1 MRTYKVMIHPNN
13 KQATKIRRT
22 LNKCIEC
29 QNIVYD
35 YLDSF
40 IKNNGKIPSCSDV
53 RKWFTIQKR
62 LKDNEV
68 INKRMNMTKK
78 EMISNHLDTLFYDI
92 SNDALKQMV
101 KDTYNS
107 FLRFFKKLGKYPNRK
122 SYNDKRKS
130 FYVDP
135 YKIGITSNK
144 VRLEKITNSQKSNRQ
159 ILNYINLA
167 EKNRIPLNVKYYN
180 PRVVYDGTNFFLTV
194 GVDDENAPVKSKN
207 KIDNKVLGIDL
218 NNAEIVTSENVRYKQ
233 ITKSKKYKK
242 IVKRKKRLQRSLS
255 RKYLVCNPENKKRFK
270 LSQNYRKN
278 KSLIRNLDKRLMYMR
293 VNNHNEII
301 TNILLK
307 PPKTIVLEDLYIKE
321 MANKETRK
329 EKSYVELQASKNITE
344 ANLRKFRILLTDRIR
359 KYETELIIV
368 DKYYPSSKRCSN
380 CGNLKEMKVDK
391 RTYKCEH
398 CGLIID
404 RDLNAAINLANYIN
418 K

>member
-1 MRTYKVMIHPNN
+1 MYTYKVMIHPNN

-40 IKNNGKIPSCSDV
+40 IKNNEKIPSCSDV

-107 FLRFFKKLGKYPNRK
+107 FVRYFKKLSKYPNRK

-180 PRVVYDGTNFFLTV
+180 PRVVYDGNNFYIVV
-194 GVDDENAPVKSKN
+194 GVEETITNRIKS
-207 KIDNKVLGIDL
+207 DNRIIGIDL
-218 NNAEIVTSENVRYKQ
+218 NNAEIVTSENIRYNQ
-233 ITKSKKYKK
+233 VTKSKQYKK
-242 IVKRKKRLQRSLS
+242 ILKRKKRLQRSLS
-255 RKYLVCNPENKKRFK
+255 RKYLVCNSENKKRFK
-270 LSQNYRKN
+270 LSKNYRKN
-278 KSLIRNLDKRLMYMR
+278 KSLIIKIDKRLR
-293 VNNHNEII
+293 NLKEHRHNEII
-301 TNILLK
+301 NDILSK
-307 PPKTIVLEDLYIKE
+307 PPKIIVLEDLYVKE
-321 MANKETRK
+321 MASKENRKDKDCK
-329 EKSYVELQASKNITE
+329 EKLASKNITE
-344 ANLRKFRILLTDRIR
+344 ASMRKFRTMLINRIN
-359 KYETELIIV
+359 KYETAIV
-368 DKYYPSSKRCSN
+368 IADKYYASSQTCSC
-380 CGNLKEMKVDK
+380 CGNKQQMKVDK
-391 RTYKCEH
+391 RTYKCEN
-398 CGLIID
+398 CGLILD

-418 K
+418 IK

>member
-1 MRTYKVMIHPNN
+1 MYNYKVMIHPNN

-40 IKNNGKIPSCSDV
+40 IKNNEKIPSCSDV

-107 FLRFFKKLGKYPNRK
+107 FVRYFKKLSKYPNRK
-122 SYNDKRKS
+122 SYKDKHKS

-135 YKIGITSNK
+135 YKIGFTDKK
-144 VRLEKITNSQKSNRQ
+144 VRLEKIANNQKSNRQ
-159 ILNYINLA
+159 VLNWVNMA
-167 EKNRIPLNVKYYN
+167 ETNRIPLNVKYYN
-180 PRVVYDGTNFFLTV
+180 PRIVYDGNNFYIVV
-194 GVDDENAPVKSKN
+194 GVEETITNRIKS
-207 KIDNKVLGIDL
+207 DNRIIGIDL
-218 NNAEIVTSENVRYKQ
+218 NNAEIVTSENIRYNQ
-233 ITKSKKYKK
+233 VTKSKQYKK
-242 IVKRKKRLQRSLS
+242 ILKRKKRLQRSLS

-270 LSQNYRKN
+270 LSKNYRKN
-278 KSLIRNLDKRLMYMR
+278 KSLIIKIDKRLR
-293 VNNHNEII
+293 NLKEHRHNEII
-301 TNILLK
+301 NDILTK
-307 PPKTIVLEDLYIKE
+307 PPKIIVLEDLYVKE
-321 MANKETRK
+321 MASKENRKDKDCK
-329 EKSYVELQASKNITE
+329 EKLASKNITE
-344 ANLRKFRILLTDRIR
+344 ASMRKFRTMLINRIN
-359 KYETELIIV
+359 KYETGIV
-368 DKYYPSSKRCSN
+368 IADKYYASSQTCSC
-380 CGNLKEMKVDK
+380 CGNKQQMKVDK
-391 RTYKCEH
+391 RIYKCKK
-398 CGLIID
+398 CGLILN

-418 K
+418 IK

>member
-1 MRTYKVMIHPNN
+1 MYTYKVMIHPNN
-13 KQATKIRRT
+13 KQATKIRST

-40 IKNNGKIPSCSDV
+40 IKNNEKIPSCSDV
-53 RKWFTIQKR
+53 RKWFTIQKS

-68 INKRMNMTKK
+68 INKRNNMTKK

-107 FLRFFKKLGKYPNRK
+107 FLRFFKKLGKYPNKK

-135 YKIGITSNK
+135 IKIGITSNK
-144 VRLEKITNSQKSNRQ
+144 VRLEKIANNKKSNRQ
-159 ILNYINLA
+159 VLNYISLA

-180 PRVVYDGTNFFLTV
+180 PRISYDGNNFFLTI
-194 GVDDENAPVKSKN
+194 GVDDENAPVKKR
-207 KIDNKVLGIDL
+207 NKVDNRVIGIDL
-218 NNAEIVTSENVRYKQ
+218 NNSEIVTSENVRYKQ

-242 IVKRKKRLQRSLS
+242 IVKRKKRLQRALS
-255 RKYLVCNPENKKRFK
+255 RKYIVCNPENKKRYK
-270 LSQNYRKN
+270 VSNNYKKN
-278 KSLIRNLDKRLMYMR
+278 KSIIRNLDKRLMYLR
-293 VNNHNEII
+293 DNNHNEII
-301 TNILLK
+301 SNILIK
-307 PPKTIVLEDLYIKE
+307 PPKKIVLEDLYIKE
-321 MANKETRK
+321 MSNKETRK
-329 EKSYVELQASKNITE
+329 EKSYNEKLASKNITE

-359 KYETELIIV
+359 KYNTELIIV
-368 DKYYPSSKRCSN
+368 DKYYPSTKKCNR
-380 CGNLKEMKVDK
+380 CGNIKEMKIND
-391 RTYKCEH
+391 RTYKCNC
-398 CGLIID
+398 CGLVID
-404 RDLNAAINLANYIN
+404 RDLNSAINLANYIN